1 MLVDIGN
8 HLLLGL
14 SIRIFMAG
22 GHVFLNVA
30 VFINDTPYFIKIS
43 QELKFMTA
51 FGLLT
56 AQTDL
61 FKKLCQ

>member
-1 MLVDIGN
+1 MLIDIGN

-14 SIRIFMAG
+14 NVRIFLAG
-22 GHVFLNVA
+22 GHIFFDAA
-30 VFINDTPYFIKIS
+30 VLINDAPYFIKIS
-43 QELKFMTA
+43 QKLKFMTA

-56 AQTDL
+56 AQTDV